1 MWNTVDALVRAL
13 ALDDPQARRLAIAA
27 PPVPVLASSGQPG
40 PFLVSIC
47 QQVDNLAIRAVACG
61 IAFDMPD
68 PVR

>member
-13 ALDDPQARRLAIAA
+13 ALDNPQGRRLAIAA
-27 PPVPVLASSGQPG
+27 PPVPVLASSGHPG

-47 QQVDNLAIRAVACG
+47 QQVDSLAIRAVVCG
-61 IAFDMPD
+61 IAFDMPG